1 MFKKEENAQMLH
13 VEEFINS
20 LERNSLNEEE
30 QGILLVGGGSGTARL
45 NSCINVPG
53 CNPRC

>member
-20 LERNSLNEEE
+20 LERSSLNEEE
-30 QGILLVGGGSGTARL
+30 QGILLVGGGAMSEVK
-45 NSCINVPG
+45 NSCIVI
-53 CNPRC
+53 NPHCAG

>member
-20 LERNSLNEEE
+20 LERNGLNEEE
-30 QGILLVGGGSGTARL
+30 QGILLVGGGAMSEVK
-45 NSCINVPG
+45 NSCIVINPG
-53 CNPRC
+53 CTPG